1 MNLNKNDCIEYNNN
15 NESSQEVFISYV
27 IDSKNKLTKDN
38 LAFFGEE
45 LSKYFNVQKDTEKDT
60 SSDITNTINKE
71 NNSTK
76 LMNILIDQLLQKY
89 DKEAKEAFDVCRNI
103 SFQYIKQ
110 KNNLKQEKN
119 KLEECIN
126 YLYQKKKVFWSTIDF
141 NIEIIQKIGYIL
153 MMTYYKLHDYKI
165 CDDKSLSDNIYKIM
179 NNSQNPVLDFFNYCS
194 DKNLNPD
201 EYKKIDFWE
210 ENYTKYKLPAIFIFL
225 INTLKTIETVNIY
238 IDMNENI
245 TNEDIDFLVM
255 IIYNT
260 KYIFNIVNHVT
271 VNMLHTKAQCFLYSK
286 FFEMYKRDLNN
297 VKGNVKKIYLNLDCL
312 YDRKWD
318 FNTDFL
324 LNEHRKMIKNEYLK
338 QQEKDILN
346 IINKSKSR
354 EFEDIG
360 NDKKEVNSNVI
371 TNIKNRLRNVR
382 HHIESKYQKHKQKK
396 KEKEKKYFKSNS
408 ISELDYEVIIDIEKE
423 QLDKNNPDIIYTN
436 FPEFNLDN
444 NFKLF
449 LLLIRSINLFNNLGN
464 FDLIAN
470 DTYYM
475 QFYKFFI
482 GPIIPQEKNPEIMS
496 LIKNF
501 NIIDIISNK
510 LQKVNTFNYEINSLD
525 HELFKKVLESI
536 YLNPSPFISLSISFF
551 SSDVTYLQQSL
562 YKLYN
567 PKHESIFKEEIWAED
582 AEIKILDKLFDNFCI
597 NLQILYYLIKFKGIQ
612 MMGFNFDI
620 PDIIENRNRYM
631 IVISKFIVNLLLYIT
646 NKEAF
651 VQKCIILAPKIKFNN
666 NISPYINEVLGE
678 IMHKNNNKIIK
689 ELSFQVQL
697 YQMINIKNIISESLI
712 ILNIGDC
719 DIYTFNEL
727 VNYLTSFKFSFN
739 SLLSKL
745 SISLIKTI
753 RLLNNEIYNLLFK
766 IFNIKIKQLLELN
779 IYSNI
784 KINSTKEYL
793 SLLKIFKN
801 NWISSCILTLNEKS
815 KQIYEVK
822 ECVDEKNK
830 IKYLV
835 PSCLE
840 SQLLIAESK
849 NLKKKDNEKI
859 INTSDDAYWYLK
871 YIFKVR
877 YSCVDNGKKK
887 REESLSKFLANNI
900 LSYIFFTKNI
910 NLQHNLKENKLK
922 K

>member
-38 LAFFGEE
+38 LAFFGEK
-45 LSKYFNVQKDTEKDT
+45 LSKYFNVQKDT
-60 SSDITNTINKE
+60 SSDTTNTINKE

-89 DKEAKEAFDVCRNI
+89 DKEAKEAFDVCRKI

-165 CDDKSLSDNIYKIM
+165 CDDKSLTDNIYEIM
-179 NNSQNPVLDFFNYCS
+179 NNSQNPVLDFLNYCS

-210 ENYTKYKLPAIFIFL
+210 ENYKKYKLPAIFIFL

-255 IIYNT
+255 VIYNI

-318 FNTDFL
+318 FTTDFL
-324 LNEHRKMIKNEYLK
+324 LNEHRKMIKKEYLW
-338 QQEKDILN
+338 QQEKDSLN
-346 IINKSKSR
+346 INKSKSP

-360 NDKKEVNSNVI
+360 NDKKEGSSSVII
-371 TNIKNRLRNVR
+371 TNIKNRFKNVK
-382 HHIESKYQKHKQKK
+382 HHIESKLKQRHKK
-396 KEKEKKYFKSNS
+396 KEKKFFKSDS
-408 ISELDYEVIIDIEKE
+408 ITEFDYEIIIDIEKE

-464 FDLIAN
+464 FDLIVN

-475 QFYKFFI
+475 SFYKFFI
-482 GPIIPQEKNPEIMS
+482 GPLFPQEKNSEIMS

-536 YLNPSPFISLSISFF
+536 YLNTSPFISLSISFF

-597 NLQILYYLIKFKGIQ
+597 NLQILYNLIKLKRFQ

-678 IMHKNNNKIIK
+678 IMHKNNNKILK

-739 SLLSKL
+739 SFLSKL

-753 RLLNNEIYNLLFK
+753 RLLNNEIYNLLYK

-815 KQIYEVK
+815 KQIYELK
-822 ECVDEKNK
+822 ECVNEKEK

-849 NLKKKDNEKI
+849 NLKKKDNDKI